1 MTPPPPFFYIC
12 WHFDSVEKVEF
23 VENLTEVSLSF
34 NLQILFMK
42 YIPLQDTLRYYR
54 ELSL

>member
-1 MTPPPPFFYIC
+1 MTPPPPPFYIC

-23 VENLTEVSLSF
+23 VENLAEVSLSF